1 VTIDRVLRTTLI
13 LTAAAL
19 FAVWFGIRPLHS
31 RAGVLEADVDDLRDR
46 IAESSVPE
54 ARLDA
59 ARTERDRR
67 RSMLE
72 REGFDRMHAGTP
84 DVAGVIRTLSLPID
98 GLRVLDQTFTA
109 GRAGAAANGG
119 PEGWQATPVRV
130 ELVGDWNAIRHL
142 LDLVD
147 GLPGPVRTTTLRL
160 ERTEFDGASA
170 ARLELEL
177 DVLHRDASDDAMEN
191 DA

>member
-1 VTIDRVLRTTLI
+1 MTRSIGLLAVLLPLLAILSGCITTE
-13 LTAAAL
+13 TGGFTEKAS
-19 FAVWFGIRPLHS
+19 PE
-31 RAGVLEADVDDLRDR
+31 EA
-46 IAESSVPE
+46 
-54 ARLDA
+54 
-59 ARTERDRR
+59 
-67 RSMLE
+67 LE
-72 REGFDRMHAGTP
+72 R
-84 DVAGVIRTLSLPID
+84 
-98 GLRVLDQTFTA
+98 
-109 GRAGAAANGG
+109 
-119 PEGWQATPVRV
+119 RV